1 MWYKIETYPL
11 CYFTEEKY
19 YTKEELIE
27 LQEKLN
33 ENSKKL
39 TLLLEEAQK
48 NN

>member
-1 MWYKIETYPL
+1 MVKEKMS
-11 CYFTEEKY
+11 KY